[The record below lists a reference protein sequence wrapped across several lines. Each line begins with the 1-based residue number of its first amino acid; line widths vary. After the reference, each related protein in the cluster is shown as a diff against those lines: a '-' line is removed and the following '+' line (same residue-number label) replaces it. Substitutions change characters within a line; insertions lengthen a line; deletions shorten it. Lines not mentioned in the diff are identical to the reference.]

1 MAPRL
6 AAAGLRQHLCHLPL
20 YIPKKMGYTW
30 ATSEPPVLPAVL
42 PKPTA
47 AALPPGTCSDLDGK
61 YSNWGAN
68 VLQVT

>member
-1 MAPRL
+1 
-6 AAAGLRQHLCHLPL
+6 
-20 YIPKKMGYTW
+20 MGYTW